1 MTHRLVPV
9 ALRAEPLGRPAVHG
23 ECELRVALEQSVSEH
38 VREQLVVAVPLAA
51 VVERYQEEV
60 GSLELDQHLGGALPA
75 GSCVAERP
83 RHRVED
89 RRLEQELV
97 SLLVER
103 VENDLGQVVDDVTAG
118 AAKAFD
124 EAGGIG
130 IVRQRHRRQV
140 NADRPAFGAL
150 VQRAQG
156 LGGEA
161 EVQDLV
167 EERC

>member
-1 MTHRLVPV
+1 MNGEGELGIALKESVP
-9 ALRAEPLGRPAVHG
+9 
-23 ECELRVALEQSVSEH
+23 EH
-38 VREQLVVAVPLAA
+38 VREQLVVAIPLSAI
-51 VVERYQEEV
+51 VERYQEEV
-60 GSLELDQHLGGALPA
+60 GSLELDQHLGGPLPA
-75 GSCVAERP
+75 SGCVAERP

-103 VENDLGQVVDDVTAG
+103 VENHLGQVVDDVTAG
-118 AAKAFD
+118 AAKACD
-124 EAGGIG
+124 EASGIG
-130 IVRQRHRRQV
+130 LVRQRHCRQV

-161 EVQDLV
+161 EVHDLI
-167 EERC
+167 EERG